1 MEPRQGTAFSPV
13 TRGAHA
19 HRERAYAVPFQRPSL
34 PALAEIDRYFELS
47 RAEGWY
53 SNSGPCH
60 DLLVE
65 RSTALLG
72 DRPVVPVASAGIGLV
87 VALRALVPPSAGG
100 ARQVVLP
107 SFTFAATAAA
117 VVWCGLEPVFCDVE
131 AEGWHL
137 CPARLNEALAA
148 RQGRVAAILACSAFG
163 TPPPDDVA
171 AAWSSAAEEWD
182 IPLIVDAAAG
192 FGARSAGLPPDAEV
206 FSMHATKP
214 LAVGEG
220 GLVALRDEAVAED
233 ARILV
238 NHGLGPNHEAVAVGL
253 NGKLDEWRAAT
264 ALAGLDRLEDGL
276 AARREAA
283 ATMRR
288 NLSGA
293 GLRFQALAE
302 WSPSQFVPALAAS
315 GEQRDEVLATAASRG
330 VEMRTYYS
338 PPLHVSP
345 AYGACD
351 RAGTLSVT
359 RDVSERILSLPMAD
373 DFSDAEQGLVAECFE
388 S

>member
-1 MEPRQGTAFSPV
+1 VG
-13 TRGAHA
+13 
-19 HRERAYAVPFQRPSL
+19 
-34 PALAEIDRYFELS
+34 
-47 RAEGWY
+47 
-53 SNSGPCH
+53 
-60 DLLVE
+60 
-65 RSTALLG
+65 
-72 DRPVVPVASAGIGLV
+72 
-87 VALRALVPPSAGG
+87 
-100 ARQVVLP
+100 
-107 SFTFAATAAA
+107 
-117 VVWCGLEPVFCDVE
+117 WCGLEPVFCDVE

-192 FGARSAGLPPDAEV
+192 FGARSAGSPPDAEV

-220 GLVALRDEAVAED
+220 GLVALRDEAVADD
-233 ARILV
+233 ARILI

-293 GLRFQALAE
+293 GLRFQAIAE